1 MSHSILVLEDDAG
14 TRELIVAT
22 LREASFV
29 AHAHAD
35 TLERLPDV
43 PDVPDARAQS
53 VGVIVVALGEP
64 KCDGAAQLRRLRE
77 RYPHARIVA
86 ISGRFRFNVGTAASV
101 ARQLGADRVI
111 AKPLDC
117 AALLANVRQ
126 LMTSLAS

>member
-22 LREASFV
+22 LREAGFL

-43 PDVPDARAQS
+43 RAQS

-126 LMTSLAS
+126 LMASLAS